1 MGVDI
6 IAFSPQ
12 VLTHLDHVEGETAD
26 GKLLALLTTY
36 LQSQIRA
43 CEQEIATYE
52 LKYRMTFAEFAEAWE
67 QGAIPDRW
75 SHAVE
80 RDYMEWEGLEEERR
94 RWLARLRALPRADD
108 DSQSS

>member
-1 MGVDI
+1 MDVDTV
-6 IAFSPQ
+6 FSPQ

-26 GKLLALLTTY
+26 SKLLTLLTTY

-43 CEQEIATYE
+43 CEEIATYE

-67 QGAIPDRW
+67 QGVIADRW
-75 SHAVE
+75 SYAVE

-94 RWLARLRALPRADD
+94 RWLARLRAL
-108 DSQSS
+108 QI

>member
-1 MGVDI
+1 MGVDT

-26 GKLLALLTTY
+26 GKLLTLLTTY

-43 CEQEIATYE
+43 CEQEIETYE
-52 LKYRMTFAEFAEAWE
+52 LRYRMTFTEFADAWE
-67 QGAIPDRW
+67 QEAIADRW

-80 RDYMEWEGLEEERR
+80 RDYMEREGLEEERR
-94 RWLARLRALPRADD
+94 RWLARLHALPRPNA
-108 DSQSS
+108 

>member
-1 MGVDI
+1 MAIDTT
-6 IAFSPQ
+6 AFSPQ

-26 GKLLALLTTY
+26 SKLLTLLTTY

-43 CEQEIATYE
+43 CEQEIETYE

-67 QGAIPDRW
+67 QGAIADRW
-75 SHAVE
+75 SHTVE

-94 RWLARLRALPRADD
+94 SWLARLRALPRLNSE
-108 DSQSS
+108 SQSS

>member
-26 GKLLALLTTY
+26 SKLLTLLTTY

-43 CEQEIATYE
+43 CEQEIETYE

-67 QGAIPDRW
+67 RGDVADRW

-94 RWLARLRALPRADD
+94 RWLARLRALPRPNGE
-108 DSQSS
+108 SESS

>member
-1 MGVDI
+1 MDVDT

-12 VLTHLDHVEGETAD
+12 VLAHLDHVEGETAD
-26 GKLLALLTTY
+26 SKLLTLLTTY

-67 QGAIPDRW
+67 QGVIADRW
-75 SHAVE
+75 SYAVE

-94 RWLARLRALPRADD
+94 RWLARLRAL
-108 DSQSS
+108 QI

>member
-1 MGVDI
+1 MSVDT

-12 VLTHLDHVEGETAD
+12 VLSYLDHVEGETAD
-26 GKLLALLTTY
+26 GKLLTLTTY

-43 CEQEIATYE
+43 CEQEIETYE

-67 QGAIPDRW
+67 QGAIAGRW
-75 SHAVE
+75 AHAVE

-94 RWLARLRALPRADD
+94 QWLARPRAL
-108 DSQSS
+108 QIEW